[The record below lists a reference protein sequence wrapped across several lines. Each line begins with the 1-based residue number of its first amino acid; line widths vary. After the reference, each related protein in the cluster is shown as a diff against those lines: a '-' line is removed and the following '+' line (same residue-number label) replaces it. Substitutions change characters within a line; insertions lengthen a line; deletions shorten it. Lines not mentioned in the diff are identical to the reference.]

1 MTSARARGQLP
12 RAAWQACM
20 HYITWIHSG
29 AVTILDNSTLQ
40 KILLTSLSQAVC
52 LKSSWAPGRGNVSK
66 ILFSSS
72 LLSDEMT
79 CLLHC
84 TKETKPLGLLLAL
97 FKVL

>member
-12 RAAWQACM
+12 RTAWQAPM
-20 HYITWIHSG
+20 HYIMWIRRG
-29 AVTILDNSTLQ
+29 AVTILDNSVLQ

-52 LKSSWAPGRGNVSK
+52 LKSSWATGTGKVSK

-72 LLSDEMT
+72 LLSDDVT
-79 CLLHC
+79 CLLYC
-84 TKETKPLGLLLAL
+84 MKEIEPLGFLLAL